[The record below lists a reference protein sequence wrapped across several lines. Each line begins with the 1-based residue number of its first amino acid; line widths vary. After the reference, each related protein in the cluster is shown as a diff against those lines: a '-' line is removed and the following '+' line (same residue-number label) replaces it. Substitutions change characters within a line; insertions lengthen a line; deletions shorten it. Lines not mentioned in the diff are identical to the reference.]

1 MLGHETSQNKFE
13 IFEII
18 SGMFSDNEDMKL
30 EINYKKLEKSQ
41 IYKDLTTWYWIII
54 YSKKKSKK

>member
-41 IYKDLTTWYWIII
+41 IYKDLTT
-54 YSKKKSKK
+54 